1 MTYERKTNMTD
12 RGKKLLIVNMPTY
25 ASLHKAIQKNEDS
38 VENKCRVAVIFLTN
52 AKQNK
57 MKHGFNQLTLF
68 LDTFF

>member
-1 MTYERKTNMTD
+1 
-12 RGKKLLIVNMPTY
+12 MPTY

-57 MKHGFNQLTLF
+57 MKHDFKIF
-68 LDTFF
+68 I